1 MQLEKQSEIY
11 RKEYETRG
19 KNNNNLEN
27 KRRIIEEANKIIS
40 EELRFLNGYYNYD
53 LSKYY
58 NCELIYG
65 SCFLSFFNLEE
76 INLISAS
83 ETVYLNN
90 YSGSK
95 KNRNIISADICRIL
109 NLIVGFELLGIGI
122 NVHGTTENIINNIYT
137 YENAATKDSDKNY
150 TLELLFGDIFYSR
163 AVIYLIKYDDFFIFE
178 DILKSLIAL
187 HYSRLTIHQ
196 KLVKLTGE
204 IPEGRLPG
212 IFKEN
217 IFEIKNLNALLKSSF
232 LIGMGASNI
241 ELKKN
246 LSSVIFR
253 VIENMVLL
261 KTYIEIENHLNEI
274 PEDIKN
280 SERYEYMTLVI
291 SKKESL
297 KRKIKFDTNLIKPI
311 WLRKNFTNLKLLS

>member
-1 MQLEKQSEIY
+1 
-11 RKEYETRG
+11 
-19 KNNNNLEN
+19 LEN
-27 KRRIIEEANKIIS
+27 KSRVIEEAKKIIS
-40 EELRFLNGYYNYD
+40 GELRFLNGYYDYD
-53 LSKYY
+53 LTKYY

-65 SCFLSFFNLEE
+65 SCFLAFFNLEE
-76 INLISAS
+76 AEQISCS
-83 ETVYLNN
+83 ETVFLNN

-95 KNRNIISADICRIL
+95 KNKNIINADICRIL
-109 NLIVGFELLGIGI
+109 NLVVGFELLGIGI
-122 NVHGTTENIINNIYT
+122 NIHGTSENIINNIYT
-137 YENAATKDSDKNY
+137 CENAANKDADKNY

-163 AVIYLIKYDDFFIFE
+163 AVIYLVKYNDFFIFE

-196 KLVKLTGE
+196 KLVKLSGE
-204 IPEGRLPG
+204 IPDGILPG

-217 IFEIKNLNALLKSSF
+217 IFEIKTLNALLESSF
-232 LIGMGASNI
+232 LIGLGASNL
-241 ELKKN
+241 ELEKN

-261 KTYIEIENHLNEI
+261 KTYVEIGNHLNKI

-280 SERYEYMTLVI
+280 SERYEYINFVI

-297 KRKIKFDTNLIKPI
+297 KSKINFDINLIKPD
-311 WLRKNFTNLKLLS
+311 WLRKNFTNLKRLF

>member
-1 MQLEKQSEIY
+1 LREVKARQ
-11 RKEYETRG
+11 KESGIRG

-27 KRRIIEEANKIIS
+27 KSRVIEEANKIIY
-40 EELRFLNGYYNYD
+40 EELRFLNGYYDYD
-53 LSKYY
+53 LAKYY
-58 NCELIYG
+58 NCELVYG
-65 SCFLSFFNLEE
+65 SCFLTFFNFEE
-76 INLISAS
+76 AKQISGS
-83 ETVYLNN
+83 ETVCLNN

-95 KNRNIISADICRIL
+95 KNKNIIRADIGRIL

-122 NVHGTTENIINNIYT
+122 NVHGTTENIIKNIYT
-137 YENAATKDSDKNY
+137 CENAAIEDSDKNY
-150 TLELLFGDIFYSR
+150 TIELLFGDIFYSR
-163 AVIYLIKYDDFFIFE
+163 AVNYLINYNDFFVFE
-178 DILKSLIAL
+178 DILKSLTSL

-196 KLVKLTGE
+196 KLIKFTGE

-217 IFEIKNLNALLKSSF
+217 ILEIKTLNALLKSSF
-232 LIGMGASNI
+232 LIGLGASNF
-241 ELKKN
+241 ELEKN

-261 KTYIEIENHLNEI
+261 KTYAEMENHLNKI

-280 SERYEYMTLVI
+280 SERYEYINLVI

-297 KRKIKFDTNLIKPI
+297 KRKINFDINLIKPDWI
-311 WLRKNFTNLKLLS
+311 RQNFTNLKRLF